1 MKQDSF
7 SYPLKLILGFLAVVL
22 LALLFS
28 GCGTTWRVEYDNPQ
42 HGNAAVQFAL
52 PKKEGYAK

>member
-1 MKQDSF
+1 MKQDSIF
-7 SYPLKLILGFLAVVL
+7 YPLKLVLGFLVVVVV
-22 LALLFS
+22 ALLFS

-42 HGNAAVQFAL
+42 YGNAAVQFAL

>member
-7 SYPLKLILGFLAVVL
+7 CYPLPLILRFLAVL
-22 LALLFS
+22 LLPLTLV
-28 GCGTTWRVEYDNPQ
+28 GCGSLVRVEYQNPKY
-42 HGNAAVQFAL
+42 GGGAVEFTL

>member
-1 MKQDSF
+1 MKQDSYF
-7 SYPLKLILGFLAVVL
+7 HPLKLILGFLAGVL
-22 LALLFS
+22 LTLLLS

-42 HGNAAVQFAL
+42 YGNAAVQFAL

>member
-7 SYPLKLILGFLAVVL
+7 FYPLKLVLGFLVVVVV
-22 LALLFS
+22 ALLFS

-42 HGNAAVQFAL
+42 YGNAAVQFAL

>member
-7 SYPLKLILGFLAVVL
+7 CYPLKLILGFLTVVL
-22 LALLFS
+22 LAWLLG
-28 GCGTTWRVEYDNPQ
+28 GCGSLVRVEYQNPKY
-42 HGNAAVQFAL
+42 GGGAVEFAL

>member
-7 SYPLKLILGFLAVVL
+7 FHSLKLIFGFLAVVV
-22 LALLFS
+22 LALLFI

-42 HGNAAVQFAL
+42 YGNAAVQFAL
-52 PKKEGYAK
+52 PKKEGFAK

>member
-7 SYPLKLILGFLAVVL
+7 LYPLKLILGFLVVVL
-22 LALLFS
+22 IALMLA
-28 GCGTTWRVEYDNPQ
+28 GCGSLLRVEYQNPKY
-42 HGNAAVQFAL
+42 GAAAVEFAL

>member
-1 MKQDSF
+1 MKQN
-7 SYPLKLILGFLAVVL
+7 SYFHPLKLILGFLTVVL

-42 HGNAAVQFAL
+42 YGKAAVQFAL
-52 PKKEGYAK
+52 PKKGGLAK

>member
-7 SYPLKLILGFLAVVL
+7 LYPLKLILGFLAVVV

-42 HGNAAVQFAL
+42 YGDASVQFAL
-52 PKKEGYAK
+52 PKKGGYAK

>member
-7 SYPLKLILGFLAVVL
+7 FYPLKLILGFLAVVV
-22 LALLFS
+22 LALLFI

-42 HGNAAVQFAL
+42 YGNAAVQFAL
-52 PKKEGYAK
+52 PKKEGFAK

>member
-7 SYPLKLILGFLAVVL
+7 FYPLKLILGFLVVVL
-22 LALLFS
+22 IALMFG
-28 GCGTTWRVEYDNPQ
+28 GCGSLLRVEYQNPKY
-42 HGNAAVQFAL
+42 GGAAVEFAL

>member
-7 SYPLKLILGFLAVVL
+7 FYPLKLILGFLAVVL
-22 LALLFS
+22 LALMLS
-28 GCGTTWRVEYDNPQ
+28 ACGSLVRVEYQNPQ
-42 HGNAAVQFAL
+42 YGGAAVEFAL

>member
-7 SYPLKLILGFLAVVL
+7 FYPLKLILGFLA
-22 LALLFS
+22 LLFG

-42 HGNAAVQFAL
+42 YGNAAVQFAL

>member
-7 SYPLKLILGFLAVVL
+7 FYPLKLILGFLAVVV

-42 HGNAAVQFAL
+42 YGNAAVQFAL
-52 PKKEGYAK
+52 PKKEGFAK

>member
-7 SYPLKLILGFLAVVL
+7 FYPLKLILGFLAVVL
-22 LALLFS
+22 LSLLFS

-42 HGNAAVQFAL
+42 YGNAAVQFAL
-52 PKKEGYAK
+52 PKKEGFAK

>member
-7 SYPLKLILGFLAVVL
+7 FYPLKLILGFLAVVV
-22 LALLFS
+22 LALLFI
-28 GCGTTWRVEYDNPQ
+28 GCSTTWRVEYDNPQ
-42 HGNAAVQFAL
+42 YGNAAVQFAL